1 MKLLEGI
8 QLHELVLI
16 ILGFILGL
24 VLIFVFLFGALRGKT
39 NLKILYGF
47 IAPLIMIGYPSIQ
60 SIEFSKDVIKID
72 KLVEQ
77 VRQNPTDTAA
87 TNALI
92 SEISTLPKSRC
103 VTSSD
108 AMTTIANAQAAV
120 GLYDSAKV
128 TIQKAVVLNP
138 QSAKVLDS
146 KKAIEVK
153 WTQQKTFER
162 KVERLKDNLE
172 KLNANPKDMKL
183 RDSVAIYLNDIKRT
197 EAPVHV
203 AQRDALAVGLAAAI
217 VGERQAATQVADD
230 VLRVAPE
237 QPDAKRL
244 KQAIKDREIEKRFPP
259 RVPAKV
265 QPKPQVE
272 SKPNA
277 TGKIADVP
285 TQKPPVIDAPAPVKM
300 DTNWRSQFIPKSS
313 VAKDFVKW
321 NKEQ

>member
-1 MKLLEGI
+1 
-8 QLHELVLI
+8 
-16 ILGFILGL
+16 
-24 VLIFVFLFGALRGKT
+24 
-39 NLKILYGF
+39 
-47 IAPLIMIGYPSIQ
+47 
-60 SIEFSKDVIKID
+60 
-72 KLVEQ
+72 
-77 VRQNPTDTAA
+77 
-87 TNALI
+87 
-92 SEISTLPKSRC
+92 
-103 VTSSD
+103 
-108 AMTTIANAQAAV
+108 V

-128 TIQKAVVLNP
+128 TIQKAVALNP
-138 QSAKVLDS
+138 KSDWVLES
-146 KKAIEVK
+146 KKEIEVK

-217 VGERQAATQVADD
+217 VGERQAATQVAED
-230 VLRVAPE
+230 VLRVSPE

-265 QPKPQVE
+265 QPKPQIE
-272 SKPNA
+272 AKPN
-277 TGKIADVP
+277 GKIADAP
-285 TQKPPVIDAPAPVKM
+285 SPKPPVIDAPAPVKM